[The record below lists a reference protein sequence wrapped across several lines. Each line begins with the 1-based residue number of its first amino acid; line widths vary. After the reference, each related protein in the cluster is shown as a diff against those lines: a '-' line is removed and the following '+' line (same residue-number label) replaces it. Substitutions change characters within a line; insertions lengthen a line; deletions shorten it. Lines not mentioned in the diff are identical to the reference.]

1 MTLPV
6 RSPLLDRPGAVEAEG
21 TDRGVAAHYG
31 DPMREQRRLLA
42 GEAIV
47 DLSHREVLSVT
58 DFARLAQ
65 VRPS

>member
-31 DPMREQRRLLA
+31 DPIREQRLLA
-42 GEAIV
+42 EGLAVV
-47 DLSHREVLSVT
+47 DLSNRGV
-58 DFARLAQ
+58 
-65 VRPS
+65 VRVAGPDRG